1 MLKYNGSDK
10 CESNSDLVAAK
21 TTIKQIKRKLK
32 QFIKYTGQN
41 VSYGVQF
48 ARMNFPGVSRSSLA
62 INLTEVKR
70 MYTSAVLG
78 AGTTAAAAVVLPNT
92 GSNGLLTFVAAVTL
106 AVGVAITATT
116 AGRLIAKKA
125 FKA

>member
-1 MLKYNGSDK
+1 
-10 CESNSDLVAAK
+10 
-21 TTIKQIKRKLK
+21 
-32 QFIKYTGQN
+32 
-41 VSYGVQF
+41 
-48 ARMNFPGVSRSSLA
+48 MNFSGISRSSLA